1 MLRGP
6 FGHMRRNIVAYLA
19 LFVALGGT
27 SAYAAN
33 EWTGANIIDES
44 LTGADIKNGA
54 VSGGEV
60 TNESLTTADIKNFSL
75 GNGDFLTGSVDSRA
89 ATDNSLTS
97 DDIKNFSLGNGDF
110 LTGSVDSRA
119 ATDNSLTGTDINES
133 TLNMP
138 PTTTATFAGRGN
150 VPVAVD
156 GAFTKVTSKSLP
168 AGSYAIA
175 ATATVQMDTPAV
187 LKTYY
192 LDTGCELRDTNG
204 AFIGGGRDRRNWP
217 TGQITIVSVSMNGG
231 VQVPAGGG
239 EVGLYCRLQA
249 GAPYSRTADGQM
261 MIIRVDGFS

>member
-1 MLRGP
+1 MPRLIHPGRMLRGP

-44 LTGADIKNGA
+44 LT
-54 VSGGEV
+54 
-60 TNESLTTADIKNFSL
+60 TADIKN
-75 GNGDFLTGSVDSRA
+75 V
-89 ATDNSLTS
+89 
-97 DDIKNFSLGNGDF
+97 SLGNGDF

-187 LKTYY
+187 
-192 LDTGCELRDTNG
+192 
-204 AFIGGGRDRRNWP
+204 
-217 TGQITIVSVSMNGG
+217 
-231 VQVPAGGG
+231 
-239 EVGLYCRLQA
+239 
-249 GAPYSRTADGQM
+249 
-261 MIIRVDGFS
+261 

>member
-60 TNESLTTADIKNFSL
+60 TNESLTTA
-75 GNGDFLTGSVDSRA
+75 
-89 ATDNSLTS
+89 
-97 DDIKNFSLGNGDF
+97 DIKNFSLGNGDF